1 MSKNFLTDVTV
12 TRAEGRFL
20 AWQSIIILARLN
32 KFVYDC
38 KGNNTYVIQE
48 KTALLIVIALCK
60 GPFKNYVDKILTI
73 FDYLP
78 TSTWTLFTLNLDKKK
93 HF

>member
-1 MSKNFLTDVTV
+1 MSKNFLIDVIV

-48 KTALLIVIALCK
+48 KTALLIVIALCIK
-60 GPFKNYVDKILTI
+60 AYAQCAAQILVSFIVSIGTEVQ
-73 FDYLP
+73 
-78 TSTWTLFTLNLDKKK
+78 
-93 HF
+93 